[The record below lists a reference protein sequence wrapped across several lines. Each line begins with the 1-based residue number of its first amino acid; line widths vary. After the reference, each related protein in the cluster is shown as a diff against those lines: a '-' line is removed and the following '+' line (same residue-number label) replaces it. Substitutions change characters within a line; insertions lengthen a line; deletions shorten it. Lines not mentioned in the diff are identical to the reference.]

1 MTQEPGSP
9 SAVQRWGGK
18 LAFGVEPS
26 PRRYKLRLA
35 RYKALAEAVAEYVR
49 EREGGPLA
57 LLDVGVGSG
66 RSMRYIE
73 GEGVADLIDFHGFD
87 LKQTRLKSVYAPQQ
101 WRLFQGDIQ
110 QGTPFESGYFDIVL
124 CEQVLEHLTHLTGVM
139 NEIARVL
146 KPNGL
151 LILGVPIF
159 PRGVRRLRALMV
171 RLSGKWLG
179 ITRSHLQSFD
189 SPTIK
194 SLICECHRFTI
205 MRSYGV
211 RILSG
216 GLLSPL
222 EDFLWWYRFNRWAGR
237 VVPGLCTEIQIVATR
252 NRMP

>member
-1 MTQEPGSP
+1 
-9 SAVQRWGGK
+9 
-18 LAFGVEPS
+18 
-26 PRRYKLRLA
+26 LA

-49 EREGGPLA
+49 EREGRQLA

-73 GEGVADLIDFHGFD
+73 GENVADLIDFHGFD
-87 LKQTRLKSVYAPQQ
+87 LKQARLKSVYAPQR

-110 QGTPFESGYFDIVL
+110 RGTPFESGYFDIVL
-124 CEQVLEHLTHLTGVM
+124 CEQVLEHLTHPAAVM

-146 KPNGL
+146 RPNGL

-159 PRGVRRLRALMV
+159 PWGVSRLRALMV
-171 RLSGKWLG
+171 RLSAKWLG
-179 ITRSHLQSFD
+179 ITRSHLLSFD
-189 SPTIK
+189 RPYIRR
-194 SLICECHRFTI
+194 LIGEHDRFTI
-205 MRSYGV
+205 RRSYGV

-252 NRMP
+252 NRAP